1 MVEQDHLWQY
11 SESVNYQWP
20 AAFDKR
26 FNEFKERLIL
36 RYKQLRV
43 NYLLEFERILKDKAK
58 EKQAQI
64 DLKEIELDKERQ
76 EFQEAAEV
84 NKTVRADLHGICDE
98 LHDTWYLKARAFD
111 SLKMYWEW
119 QRYLKN

>member
-1 MVEQDHLWQY
+1 MVEQDHLWSY
-11 SESVNYQWP
+11 SESVNHQWP

-76 EFQEAAEV
+76 EF
-84 NKTVRADLHGICDE
+84 
-98 LHDTWYLKARAFD
+98 
-111 SLKMYWEW
+111 
-119 QRYLKN
+119 